1 MMTPSAAAP
10 AAGRLRLASHQTP
23 APRFAIYFAPPPGSL
38 LHELGAS
45 WLGRDAHAA
54 SESPTRNS
62 PLSDELIADARR
74 YGFHATLKPPF
85 GLSDGCTEAAL
96 TAAIAHLAS
105 GLDAVT
111 AAALSLKE
119 IDGFLALV
127 PEARCTALDELA
139 AICVRDLDGFRRPA
153 SEDEV
158 QRRRAI
164 GLSKRQDEHLLRWG
178 YPYVMEEFRFHMTLT
193 RRLSDEERQIVV
205 PLARRHFAGVLGQS
219 LVVDALTLFRQPEP
233 HRNFTALHRFALR
246 ASIERVA

>member
-1 MMTPSAAAP
+1 
-10 AAGRLRLASHQTP
+10 LASHQTP
-23 APRFAIYFAPPPGSL
+23 APRFAIYFAPPPGCL

-54 SESPTRNS
+54 SEIPVRNS
-62 PLSDELIADARR
+62 AVSDELISDARR

-85 GLSDGCTEAAL
+85 GLNNGCTEAAL

-111 AAALSLKE
+111 APALSLRE

-127 PEARCTALDELA
+127 PLRHCPALDKLA
-139 AICVRDLDGFRRPA
+139 ATCVRDLDGFRRPA

-158 QRRRAI
+158 QRRRAA

-193 RRLSDEERQIVV
+193 RRLSDQEMRQAAA
-205 PLARRHFAGVLGQS
+205 LAREHFRDLLGHP
-219 LVVDALTLFRQPEP
+219 LVIDALTLFREAGPG
-233 HRNFTALHRFALR
+233 RDFAHDSRQGRHAAGLR
-246 ASIERVA
+246 ACRR